1 MNFVLA
7 LASMCAETVK
17 NKVCLIN
24 SVEIKDVFAL
34 ETCLIIDEFIL
45 YQLCTGVLYPFYPS
59 ICCSCR
65 T

>member
-1 MNFVLA
+1 MDFVLT

-17 NKVCLIN
+17 NKVCLIH
-24 SVEIKDVFAL
+24 SVEIKDVSVL
-34 ETCLIIDEFIL
+34 ETYRVIDGFISC
-45 YQLCTGVLYPFYPS
+45 QLCAGVLYPFYPS